1 MLTRLRKTLLF
12 VAFTL
17 LCSTAAWSQVTT
29 LEGDIKD
36 ENGQGVKGALVKLV
50 RTDIKGNYKVKS
62 DKKGHWFYTGLPL
75 GTYDITVEVEGKD
88 VDGMKGVK
96 SKYGDSTIVD
106 FDLKKR
112 QQEAQA
118 AQQAAET
125 GQLTQEQARGLSKE
139 DKEKIEKQMK
149 ERTEAM
155 KKNTELNN
163 AFTAGQTALQAKD
176 YPTAIDQFTKASQM
190 DPKQVAVWGNL
201 ADAEKALALTK
212 TGPEQQA
219 GLEKSIVA
227 YQKAIEL
234 QPNDASLHNNL
245 AITYG
250 SARKIDEAKAEIM
263 KAVQLDPTSAGKSYY
278 NIGAMLV
285 NSGQADQAADMFQ
298 KAIAADPNYADAHYQ
313 YGIVLIGKAQ
323 VDKNG
328 KVTPPA
334 GTAEHF
340 QKYLELKPDGPFAQS
355 SKEMLASI
363 EGAVQTEYTAPG
375 ATKKGKKK

>member
-1 MLTRLRKTLLF
+1 MVTRLRKTLLF

-17 LCSTAAWSQVTT
+17 LCSTVAWSQVTT
-29 LEGDIKD
+29 IEGDVKD

-75 GTYDITVEVEGKD
+75 GTYDITVEIDGKD
-88 VDGMKGVK
+88 VDTVKGVK

-106 FDLKKR
+106 FDLKR
-112 QQEAQA
+112 VAQQQQA
-118 AQQAAET
+118 AQQAAAT

-139 DKEKIEKQMK
+139 EREKIEKQMK
-149 ERTEAM
+149 ERTEQM
-155 KKNTELNN
+155 KKNKELNDAFN
-163 AFTAGQTALQAKD
+163 AGRAAMDAKD
-176 YPTAIDQFTKASQM
+176 DATAMALVAKYSTTES
-190 DPKQVAVWGNL
+190 KQVAVWGSL
-201 ADAEKALALTK
+201 ADAEKALAMTK
-212 TGPEQQA
+212 TGAEQQA
-219 GLEKSIVA
+219 GLEKSIAA

-234 QPNDASLHNNL
+234 APNDAALHNNL

-263 KAVQLDPTSAGKSYY
+263 KAVQLDPASAGKSYY

-285 NSGQADQAADMFQ
+285 NSGQSQQAEDMFK
-298 KAIAADPNYADAHYQ
+298 KAIEADPNYADAHYQ

-323 VDKNG
+323 VDKDG

-363 EGAVQTEYTAPG
+363 TGTVQTEYTAPG
-375 ATKKGKKK
+375 AKKGKKK